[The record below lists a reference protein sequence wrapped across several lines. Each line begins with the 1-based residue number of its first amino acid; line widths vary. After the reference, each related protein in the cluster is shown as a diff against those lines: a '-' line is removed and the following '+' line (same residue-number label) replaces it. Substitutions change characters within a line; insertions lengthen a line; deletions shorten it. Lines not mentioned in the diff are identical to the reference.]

1 MRRWYALAVFA
12 VVAGAPVST
21 MAFELLRNSGNPCS
35 ADPNLR
41 WIPAEVAVDT
51 SDLAAQRRTL
61 ADEAR
66 DIWQRELG
74 TRFRFT
80 SGAGRPCDVNDGV
93 TTIAFGDRDCQGLPF
108 EGDILAITV
117 TSWIN
122 DRIVDAD
129 VSFNEAVQLNDA
141 AFRQVVM
148 HELGHV
154 LGLDH
159 SDACGQSGR
168 GTLMN
173 SRLTESLSA
182 PQADDLAGAR
192 FIYAGGGNGGG
203 EVPKGANACSI
214 SDPRA
219 DRAWPLALGLALIG
233 FGGRFFER
241 KIRAAKR

>member
-1 MRRWYALAVFA
+1 VRRWYAWA
-12 VVAGAPVST
+12 VVAVVVGAPVST
-21 MAFELLRNSGNPCS
+21 LAFELLRNSGNPCS

-41 WIPAEVAVDT
+41 WDPARVAVDT
-51 SDLAAQRRTL
+51 SDLNGQYRPL

-66 DIWQRELG
+66 EIWQRELG
-74 TRFRFT
+74 SRFRFT

-93 TTIAFGDRDCQGLPF
+93 TTIAFGDRDCQGMPF

-122 DRIVDAD
+122 NRIVDAD
-129 VSFNEAVQLNDA
+129 VSFNEAVGLGDA

-159 SDACGQSGR
+159 SDACGESGR

-192 FIYAGGGNGGG
+192 FIYPGGGNGNGD
-203 EVPKGANACSI
+203 VPDGANACSI
-214 SDPRA
+214 SDPRG
-219 DRAWPLALGLALIG
+219 DRAWPLALGLGLIG
-233 FGGRFFER
+233 LCGRLFER
-241 KIRAAKR
+241 KNRAAKR